1 MSEKKLVKFICKGY
15 WAYMKGEITRWEME
29 EIKALPKMAMADIE
43 DLNLTHYFYGKG
55 KVAVGVAE
63 RVAEFLRSRGYE
75 TKIVNAKYQGEK
87 YKWEFLGEY
96 REGQKEIIDT
106 YVKHKRGVQTAT
118 TGAGKTVMLTSTVCQ
133 LGVPALVLS
142 YNVSPNMQVV
152 EAFKKF
158 TDIPEERIHIWASGQ
173 KPNKLSPY
181 IVAANIDTV
190 LGILSRADHN
200 DPRYVWLVETCGLIF
215 VDECHHAASDGS
227 QQLFRSL
234 CRTPDATNV
243 TYLMG
248 TTATYRRSDG
258 RDPYLEA
265 TFGESLRDQHY
276 GESIDLGRS
285 VPSDIYC
292 WSVQP
297 RNYQYT
303 AQRGVHRN
311 HRMWQFRKVYNDY
324 IVEGSTGRND
334 LIVDKAYEEM
344 EAGRTVLISLTRVEH
359 AEELRR
365 RIPEASLIVASG
377 RKKTSAK
384 ERERILDKFRHR
396 EIQCVISTLLREGVD
411 IPSLDTTILAGGGK
425 ATGPIEQ
432 SLRHTRICDT
442 ELRTGHYKKER
453 GFVHYFI
460 DHADFLTTH
469 SREAVKFLK
478 EYASLHPENNLY
490 IDGEK
495 QCLKGKQ
502 PRPAKSTSS
511 DTKMQQA
518 AEFLAT
524 IQPKCTET
532 STVAS
537 RRSKTR
543 GTSRRLTSAT

>member
-1 MSEKKLVKFICKGY
+1 
-15 WAYMKGEITRWEME
+15 MKGEITRWEME

-43 DLNLTHYFYGKG
+43 DLNRTHYFYGKG

-63 RVAEFLRSRGYE
+63 RVAKFLESRGYE

-87 YKWEFLGEY
+87 YAWEFQGEF
-96 REGQKEIIDT
+96 RDGQKEIVDN
-106 YVKHKRGVQTAT
+106 YVRQKRGVQTAT
-118 TGAGKTVMLTSTVCQ
+118 TGAGKTVMLTATVCEI
-133 LGVPALVLS
+133 GVPALILS
-142 YNVSPNMQVV
+142 YNVSPNTQVAK
-152 EAFKKF
+152 AFANF
-158 TDIPEERIHIWASGQ
+158 TDIPEERIQVWASGQ
-173 KPNKLSPY
+173 KPSKVPPY
-181 IVAANIDTV
+181 VVAANIDTV
-190 LGILSRADHN
+190 LGILARADVS
-200 DPRYVWLVETCGLIF
+200 DPRYIWLVETCGLIF

-227 QQLFRSL
+227 QTLFRSL

-265 TFGESLRDQHY
+265 TFGEPLLEQHY
-276 GESIDLGRS
+276 GESINLGRS

-292 WSVQP
+292 WTVEP
-297 RNYQYT
+297 KNYGYAKQRTAYRTQRMRQY
-303 AQRGVHRN
+303 Q
-311 HRMWQFRKVYNDY
+311 KVCVDY

-334 LIVDKAYEEM
+334 LIVQKAYEEM
-344 EAGRTVLISLTRVEH
+344 EAGRTVLISLARVEH

-365 RIPEASLIVASG
+365 HIPEASMIVASG
-377 RKKTSAK
+377 RRKTPTK
-384 ERERILDKFRHR
+384 ERERILDKFKHR

-453 GFVHYFI
+453 GVVHYFI
-460 DHADFLTTH
+460 DQADFLTSH
-469 SREAVKFLK
+469 SKEAVKFLK
-478 EYASLHPENNLY
+478 SYAALHPENNLY

-495 QCLKGKQ
+495 QCLKGKTS
-502 PRPAKSTSS
+502 RHAKSTSRDLS
-511 DTKMQQA
+511 MKQA

-524 IQPKCTET
+524 IQQKCTES
-532 STVAS
+532 STAAS
-537 RRSKTR
+537 KASKTR
-543 GTSRRLTSAT
+543 KGSQHQKSVS